1 MDRKTKTQTQ
11 VETKAVTLTRKDVRS
26 AIAKG
31 TLSEE
36 EERYVRMRFGI
47 SEPGTTA
54 LAFRGQDHAETRA
67 ALSRL
72 EAEAVSRVLVANTGN
87 PVKDRIVAR
96 LRRQ

>member
-1 MDRKTKTQTQ
+1 VDRKTQTRTE

-31 TLSEE
+31 ILSEE

-47 SEPGTTA
+47 AEPGTTV

-72 EAEAVSRVLVANTGN
+72 EAETLAHVRATTTGN